1 VKRTIVV
8 SGKVGGEEDDGF
20 DFDLA
25 LDAAIYGEAGF
36 DPAASVQDE
45 SVKDFSM
52 STNKGDSEV

>member
-1 VKRTIVV
+1 M